1 MPEHLRTHHSQ
12 FASPDNPEEL
22 PLPKE
27 LWENMK
33 ITSKEEHELG
43 IPLDKV
49 PPPFEQALRIVG
61 STEGGS
67 AGLNMLFSLMH
78 QNTTVAAGNQA
89 DGDVPSKGLGVGA
102 EKDISMPVASDTAA
116 AAAIASVGV
125 MAERESSVPIA
136 SGSVAAA
143 QAAPLSVT
151 EEDTPS
157 PIIRPLRALP
167 KPVVHTYAEI
177 FGWDDPSDDFYIGT
191 QPQEYP
197 PYGGIQHLFKAKG
210 KHKADPPVYIK
221 SEEEDAK

>member
-1 MPEHLRTHHSQ
+1 MRAVNRRVALAFSLL
-12 FASPDNPEEL
+12 L
-22 PLPKE
+22 PLIFDRLLLHHVQQREYQHLDHARSVEILQVLVLPKAP
-27 LWENMK
+27 
-33 ITSKEEHELG
+33 ITK
-43 IPLDKV
+43 PV
-49 PPPFEQALRIVG
+49 
-61 STEGGS
+61 
-67 AGLNMLFSLMH
+67 LFSLMH
-78 QNTTVAAGNQA
+78 QNTTIAAGNQA

-125 MAERESSVPIA
+125 TAERESSVPIA
-136 SGSVAAA
+136 SGSVAAV
-143 QAAPLSVT
+143 QAAPPSVT
-151 EEDTPS
+151 EEDTLS

-177 FGWDDPSDDFYIGT
+177 FSWDDPSDDFYIGT